1 MNVNTYIIRLTL
13 TGAACK
19 ISDLIQSHNADFV
32 LISIN
37 DQCLQNDN
45 QASHSTDIISISNKD
60 HSLFKNAKKKKNSE
74 KTNYT
79 VFQIALESYSVLGNC
94 TLRTMVE
101 S

>member
-19 ISDLIQSHNADFV
+19 ISDLIQSHNADFA

-45 QASHSTDIISISNKD
+45 QASHLTDIISISNKD
-60 HSLFKNAKKKKNSE
+60 HSLFKNVKKIVRK
-74 KTNYT
+74 
-79 VFQIALESYSVLGNC
+79 QIIQYSK
-94 TLRTMVE
+94 
-101 S
+101 

>member
-37 DQCLQNDN
+37 DQRLQNDN

-60 HSLFKNAKKKKNSE
+60 HSLFKNAKKKNSE

>member
-60 HSLFKNAKKKKNSE
+60 HSLFKNAKKKKIVR
-74 KTNYT
+74 K
-79 VFQIALESYSVLGNC
+79 QIIQYSK
-94 TLRTMVE
+94 
-101 S
+101 